1 VLSVTDS
8 GPGMDDIVRR
18 RCFEPF
24 FTTKEP
30 GEGLGLG
37 LATVY
42 GVVTQSGG
50 TVRLD
55 SPEGWGVTVSV
66 HLPATAAAEA
76 ALERPTVGAQPEA
89 HSSGETVLLVED
101 EPLVRG
107 LLVRLL
113 DREGY
118 AVLEAG
124 SGDDALALV
133 AAHERPID
141 LLVSD
146 VVMPGLS
153 GPDLAARIRE
163 RQSSLR
169 VLFISGYN
177 ETDAAGYGV
186 LHPEVDLL
194 AKPFTPDAFAARVR
208 TAVGA
213 ARS

>member
-1 VLSVTDS
+1 
-8 GPGMDDIVRR
+8 
-18 RCFEPF
+18 
-24 FTTKEP
+24 
-30 GEGLGLG
+30 
-37 LATVY
+37 
-42 GVVTQSGG
+42 
-50 TVRLD
+50 
-55 SPEGWGVTVSV
+55 
-66 HLPATAAAEA
+66 
-76 ALERPTVGAQPEA
+76 
-89 HSSGETVLLVED
+89 VLLVED

-118 AVLEAG
+118 VVLEAA
-124 SGDDALALV
+124 SGDEALAVV
-133 AAHERPID
+133 AAHEAPID

-153 GPDLAARIRE
+153 GPDLAALIRE

-186 LHPEVDLL
+186 LHPDVDLL

-208 TAVGA
+208 TAVG
-213 ARS
+213 